1 MTPNITAFL
10 AMTSHSEGCDLEP
23 DQYRVC
29 FAYKHTIVDLTY
41 HPAEHRPDGSVEWHG
56 EPLADNLCIAAG
68 LNPVCISTAAGRYQI
83 TRPTWLRLK
92 GLLKLSNFG
101 PGAQDDC
108 GVQLIKE
115 RGALELVNA
124 GSIAAAIAL
133 CHPLWASFPGSTA
146 GQPQKPLNDL
156 LGRYTAAGGIL
167 ALA

>member
-1 MTPNITAFL
+1 MNANITAFF
-10 AMTSHSEGCDLEP
+10 ATIGHSEGSDLAA

-92 GLLKLSNFG
+92 GLLRLSGFG
-101 PGAQDDC
+101 PSAQDDC
-108 GVQLIKE
+108 CVQLIKE
-115 RGALELVNA
+115 RGALDLVNA
-124 GSIAAAIAL
+124 GRVADAIAL
-133 CHPLWASFPGSTA
+133 CHPEWASFPGSTS
-146 GQPQKPLNDL
+146 GQPQKAIADL
-156 LGRYTAAGGIL
+156 LACYTAAGGL
-167 ALA
+167 CA